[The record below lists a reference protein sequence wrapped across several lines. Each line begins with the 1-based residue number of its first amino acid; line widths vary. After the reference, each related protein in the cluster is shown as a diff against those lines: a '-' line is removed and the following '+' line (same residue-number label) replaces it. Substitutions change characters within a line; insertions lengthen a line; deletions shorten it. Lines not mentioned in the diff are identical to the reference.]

1 MPDSVPAL
9 ARSVFVQRCTEQTA
23 LQVNLCIFFSI
34 SFILLKVVGANHDH
48 GTITLQMKA

>member
-23 LQVNLCIFFSI
+23 LQVNLCIFFSNLI
-34 SFILLKVVGANHDH
+34 HSSKGRW
-48 GTITLQMKA
+48 GQP